1 MKFLWHL
8 KSLVIVSLKRSMRT
22 DSLIGAS
29 KAGNICLMVVVNL
42 KPAEHNDAENK
53 SFIERQKQHIIRKTR

>member
-1 MKFLWHL
+1 
-8 KSLVIVSLKRSMRT
+8 MRT